1 MERTIIYMGKK
12 NLNSQV
18 NGFTLVEL
26 MIALLI
32 GSIVIASVYT
42 VFISQHRSYNAQE
55 NVVEMQQNLRVSM
68 DMLVYDIRSAGY
80 DPNNLGAGITVA
92 GVNNLTFTREDDDA
106 ANGLETI
113 SYSLFDAFATTIP
126 PRNDGVVDDLALQIT
141 TAANT
146 TPGPQ
151 PVVENI
157 SRLEFRYLDKDTNVT
172 ATLADIRSIQISIL
186 VVANRS
192 APEFTNTI
200 TYTSA
205 SGATWGPFNDNFR
218 RRLLITTVQ
227 CRNLGL

>member
-1 MERTIIYMGKK
+1 MERTIICRDKK
-12 NLNSQV
+12 SNSQV
-18 NGFTLVEL
+18 NGFTLLEL
-26 MIALLI
+26 MLALAI
-32 GSIVIASVYT
+32 GSIVMASVYT
-42 VFISQHRSYNAQE
+42 AFLSQHRSYNAQE
-55 NVVEMQQNLRVSM
+55 NVVEMQQNLRVAM
-68 DMLVYDIRSAGY
+68 DLLVYDIRSAGY

-92 GVNNLTFTREDDDA
+92 GANNLTFTREDDDL

-113 SYSLFDAFATTIP
+113 AYSLFDAFATTTP

-146 TPGPQ
+146 TSGAQ

-157 SRLEFRYLDKDTNVT
+157 SGLEFRYLDEDGNVT

-192 APEFTNTI
+192 DPSFTNT
-200 TYTSA
+200 TVYTSA
-205 SGATWGPFNDNFR
+205 SNAVWGPFNDNFR